1 MSDEIG
7 HHCGIAMIRLKKPL
21 SYFNEKYDT
30 PIWGFNQLF
39 LLMEKQHNRGQDG
52 AGIGSMKLDMPVGE
66 SFMFRE
72 RSTSSKALAKIFGAQ
87 HKALGKMVKKGR
99 AFYEFPETIK
109 KQFDYGGEILLGH
122 LRYGT
127 SGQYGSNTCHPYFRK
142 SNWPS
147 KNLMIAGNFNL
158 TNVEELN

>member
-1 MSDEIG
+1 MDITG
-7 HHCGIAMIRLKKPL
+7 GRRYDPPKKAQL
-21 SYFNEKYDT
+21 SYFNDKYDT

-87 HKALGKMVKKGR
+87 HKALGKMVKKDN
-99 AFYEFPETIK
+99 AFLRVSRNYK
-109 KQFDYGGEILLGH
+109 K
-122 LRYGT
+122 
-127 SGQYGSNTCHPYFRK
+127 
-142 SNWPS
+142 
-147 KNLMIAGNFNL
+147 A
-158 TNVEELN
+158 V